1 MSYLATDFQRAIRR
15 LLQSPGHSLVILLTL
30 SLGIGATTTVF
41 SVVDAVILRP
51 LPYSHPDQ
59 LAEAEQVGR
68 HGYEPSDISYPDFF
82 DMRSQNHS
90 FSHLVSYH
98 GKSVTLTSS
107 NQAIH
112 LDGEVVSWDILPVL
126 GIEPELGRGFRPEEE
141 REGSRVVLISH
152 SLWESQFAGDPS
164 VLGQSISMDN
174 DRFAIIG
181 VMPASFRFP
190 LAEPQNAFWTTLAV
204 DNDPANSQSAVN
216 SRSTHFLGVIG
227 RLSPGSSLALATQD
241 LKAIAANLAK
251 QYPMTNS
258 GQTSARVQSELAIVL
273 GDTRTLLFIVFGAVV
288 LLLLI
293 ACGNVANLMLVRVR
307 EREREIAIRS
317 ALGAGRRRILQESL
331 VESVLLGLS
340 GGVAGCALAF
350 VSTPVALSLI
360 GDSMPRSQDAK
371 VNLAVLTFAA
381 LTSMASAIFFGV
393 VPAMRASRVD
403 PISMLKDGGGSGSY
417 RRDWLRSGV
426 VVGQIALSILLT
438 AGAGLLAMSFFK
450 LLHAPDGFN
459 PDHLL
464 VYLFNL
470 PDQQYHDKIPQFY
483 QEYFEKLR
491 ALPGVESAGG
501 ARVVPMT
508 AGDLYTAFDDPL
520 RPSAPAQHVRAE
532 LTPVSTGFFEAMQVP
547 VLEGRDFTE
556 ADDVRSRPV
565 MIVNHAFAQQFLAGE
580 NPIGKLL
587 RPHEANGAEA
597 PPLREIVGVVAD
609 VRHGATQHEMPAVMY
624 LPTNQLPSWC
634 CYYSVVRTSV
644 DPLSLEPAVRHLVA
658 TLDRNI
664 PVTEVRTMPDLIGMQ
679 LTKPRFAIQL
689 MGSFAVLAMIMTVVG
704 LYGVMLYSVSRRTR
718 EIGIRLALGAQ
729 RNRVLLMV
737 LRESGTLL
745 LSGTAIGLVATFV
758 STSVLQSMLYKTGTR
773 NPFVLAAVSIVEV
786 LIGMIAAFIPALRA
800 ASVQPV
806 TALRTE

>member
-164 VLGQSISMDN
+164 VLGQSIGMDN

-508 AGDLYTAFDDPL
+508 AGDLDTAFDDPL

>member
-164 VLGQSISMDN
+164 VLGQSIGMDN

-360 GDSMPRSQDAK
+360 GDSMPRAQDAK

-520 RPSAPAQHVRAE
+520 RPSAPAQPVRAE

-634 CYYSVVRTSV
+634 CYYSAVRTSV

>member
-51 LPYSHPDQ
+51 LPYNHPDQ
-59 LAEAEQVGR
+59 LAEAEEVGR

-164 VLGQSISMDN
+164 VLGQSIGMDN

-227 RLSPGSSLALATQD
+227 RLNPGSSLALATQD